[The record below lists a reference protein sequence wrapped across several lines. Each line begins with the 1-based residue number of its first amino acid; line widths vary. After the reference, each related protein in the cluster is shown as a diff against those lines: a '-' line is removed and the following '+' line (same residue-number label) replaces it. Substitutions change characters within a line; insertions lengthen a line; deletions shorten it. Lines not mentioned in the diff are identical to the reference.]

1 MKPLALPALAAA
13 ALVMTPILLP
23 TTALAAQGHVAEA
36 GDWILRGGLTYVAP
50 NDDTSSRNGQL
61 GPALAGT
68 DVAVSSEAQFGVTV
82 AYLFTDN
89 LALELL
95 AASPFEHDLSLN
107 GGALDGAALGDIK
120 HLPPTLSLQYR
131 FTTDSAI
138 TPYVGL
144 GLNYTFV
151 FSEDVSPEAR
161 ALGITDLELDD
172 SFGPA
177 AQVGFDYALGE
188 HWLINAD
195 VRYLQIETTAELRT
209 ATGTTHADVDIN
221 PWVYTLAAGYRF

>member
-1 MKPLALPALAAA
+1 MKRLTLPALA
-13 ALVMTPILLP
+13 V
-23 TTALAAQGHVAEA
+23 TALAITPALVSAQSDAAQA
-36 GDWILRGGLTYVAP
+36 GDWILRGGVTYVAP
-50 NDDTSSRNGQL
+50 NDHTSSRNGQL
-61 GPALAGT
+61 APALAGT
-68 DVAVSSEAQFGVTV
+68 DVAVSAEPQFGMTV

-95 AASPFEHDLSLN
+95 AATPFEHDLTLD

-131 FTTDSAI
+131 FDTDSAF

-144 GLNYTFV
+144 GLNYTFF

-177 AQVGFDYALGE
+177 AQLGFDYAIGD

-195 VRYLQIETTAELRT
+195 LRYLQIETTAELRT
-209 ATGTTHADVDIN
+209 ATGTTHVDVDID

>member
-1 MKPLALPALAAA
+1 MTALVSSPALLPATSLAAPPA
-13 ALVMTPILLP
+13 A
-23 TTALAAQGHVAEA
+23 ARA
-36 GDWILRGGLTYVAP
+36 GDWIVRAGVTYVAP
-50 NDDTSSRNGQL
+50 DDHTSSRNGQL
-61 GPALAGT
+61 GAALAGT
-68 DVAVSSEAQFGVTV
+68 DVAASSEAQLGLTV
-82 AYLFTDN
+82 AYLFTDR

-95 AASPFEHDLSLN
+95 AASPFEHDLSLA
-107 GGALDGAALGDIK
+107 GGALDGTPLGDIK

-131 FTTDSAI
+131 FATDSAF

-144 GLNYTFV
+144 GLNYTVF
-151 FSEDVSPEAR
+151 FSEDVSSQAR
-161 ALGITDLELDD
+161 ALGVTDLELDD

-177 AQVGFDYALGE
+177 AQLGFDYAFGE

-209 ATGTTHADVDIN
+209 ATGSTHLDVDID

>member
-1 MKPLALPALAAA
+1 MKQPTLPVAVATALVSIPLLLPATVQAAA
-13 ALVMTPILLP
+13 PD
-23 TTALAAQGHVAEA
+23 AARA
-36 GDWILRGGLTYVAP
+36 GDWIVRGGLTYVAP
-50 NDDTSSRNGQL
+50 DEHTSSRNGQL
-61 GPALAGT
+61 GAPLAGT

-82 AYLFTDN
+82 AYLFTDR

-95 AASPFEHDLSLN
+95 AATPFEHDLRLDC
-107 GGALDGAALGDIK
+107 GALDGTALGDIK

-131 FTTDSAI
+131 FATESAV

-144 GLNYTFV
+144 GLNYTVF
-151 FSEDVSPEAR
+151 FSEDVSSQAR
-161 ALGITDLELDD
+161 ALGVTDIELDD

-177 AQVGFDYALGE
+177 AQLGLDYAIGE

-195 VRYLQIETTAELRT
+195 VRYLQIETTAKLRT
-209 ATGTTHADVDIN
+209 ATGTTHVDVDID